1 MRVMD
6 IPYLNLEGPDLQP
19 KRDHVLHVTFPKEW
33 KTSDLYQLFSAFGNI
48 QISWIDDTS
57 AFVSLSQPQLVQ
69 IAVNTS
75 KYAESYR
82 IQTYA
87 EYVGKKQE
95 EKQIKR
101 KWTEDS
107 WQGMEGKQPSTQSLS
122 HGLQNHNYHTNS
134 FSATSTA
141 GKRNLST
148 GPGQAGLEDGVSG
161 EISDSELEQTDSCA
175 ESLSEG
181 RKKAKKLKRMKK
193 ELSLA
198 GSRADSPAKLFEVPD
213 TW

>member
-1 MRVMD
+1 LFLMRVMD

-57 AFVSLSQPQLVQ
+57 AFVSLSQPEQVQ

-87 EYVGKKQE
+87 EYVGRKREDKQV
-95 EKQIKR
+95 KR

-107 WQGMEGKQPSTQSLS
+107 WKEVGRK
-122 HGLQNHNYHTNS
+122 HTNS
-134 FSATSTA
+134 FTATGMT
-141 GKRNLST
+141 GKRNLSPD
-148 GPGQAGLEDGVSG
+148 PGEAGSEDRELEG
-161 EISDSELEQTDSCA
+161 ISESELEQIDCCADS
-175 ESLSEG
+175 LPEG

-198 GSRADSPAKLFEVPD
+198 
-213 TW
+213 

>member
-57 AFVSLSQPQLVQ
+57 AFVSLSQPEQVQ

-87 EYVGKKQE
+87 EYVGRKREDKQV
-95 EKQIKR
+95 KR

-107 WQGMEGKQPSTQSLS
+107 WKEVDRKQPNMPGPRS
-122 HGLQNHNYHTNS
+122 HTNS
-134 FSATSTA
+134 FTATGMI
-141 GKRNLST
+141 GKRNLSPD
-148 GPGQAGLEDGVSG
+148 PGESGSEDRELEG
-161 EISDSELEQTDSCA
+161 ISDSELEQIDSCA
-175 ESLSEG
+175 DPLPEG

-198 GSRADSPAKLFEVPD
+198 GTVADGPAVLFEVPD

>member
-57 AFVSLSQPQLVQ
+57 AFVSLSQPEQVQ

-95 EKQIKR
+95 SKQVKR

-107 WQGMEGKQPSTQSLS
+107 WKEVDRKRPHVPGPC
-122 HGLQNHNYHTNS
+122 YHTNS
-134 FSATSTA
+134 FTA
-141 GKRNLST
+141 AGIVGKRTLS
-148 GPGQAGLEDGVSG
+148 PDPREAGVVDRESEG
-161 EISDSELEQTDSCA
+161 ISDPELEQTDYCA
-175 ESLSEG
+175 DPSQREG
-181 RKKAKKLKRMKK
+181 KRPR
-193 ELSLA
+193 S
-198 GSRADSPAKLFEVPD
+198 
-213 TW
+213 

>member
-1 MRVMD
+1 MD

-33 KTSDLYQLFSAFGNI
+33 KTSDLYKLFSAFGNI

-57 AFVSLSQPQLVQ
+57 AFVSLSQPEQVQ

-87 EYVGKKQE
+87 DYVGKKHE
-95 EKQIKR
+95 EKQTKR
-101 KWTEDS
+101 KWAEDG
-107 WQGMEGKQPSTQSLS
+107 WKEVDRKRLNTQCISYA
-122 HGLQNHNYHTNS
+122 LQNHYYHAASLT
-134 FSATSTA
+134 AASTG
-141 GKRNLST
+141 GKRHLSLS
-148 GPGQAGLEDGVSG
+148 GADDGLEAMVSG
-161 EISDSELEQTDSCA
+161 DISDTEPEQTNACA
-175 ESLSEG
+175 EPLSEG

-193 ELSLA
+193 DLSLA
-198 GSRADSPAKLFEVPD
+198 GSISDGSANLFEVPD

>member
-33 KTSDLYQLFSAFGNI
+33 KSSDLYQLFSAFGNI

-57 AFVSLSQPQLVQ
+57 AFVSLSQPEQVP

-75 KYAESYR
+75 RYAESYR

-87 EYVGKKQE
+87 DYVGKKQG

-101 KWTEDS
+101 KWTDDS
-107 WQGMEGKQPSTQSLS
+107 WKEVERKQLNTQGLS
-122 HGLQNHNYHTNS
+122 HSLQNHYYPPDS
-134 FSATSTA
+134 FTAISTIR
-141 GKRNLST
+141 KRNLSPSPKA
-148 GPGQAGLEDGVSG
+148 GPEDRVPGR
-161 EISDSELEQTDSCA
+161 ISDSELEQMDSCA
-175 ESLSEG
+175 ESFSEG
-181 RKKAKKLKRMKK
+181 RKKTKKLKRMKK
-193 ELSLA
+193 ELTPT
-198 GSRADSPAKLFEVPD
+198 GSVVVSPAKLFEVPD